1 MAATKLAF
9 SVRVSAKTVHLV
21 GSWDSYKGQ
30 LPLSQDS
37 SKKSAWRGTFRFSGS
52 TLKPGQ
58 TYWYYYVID
67 GYHVSHDPAKPSVV
81 EPKTGR
87 TLNTLNLLP
96 SKSSSHSNSS
106 AKSHDSSK
114 KVSSSS
120 KKSSSSSSRKSTVAQ
135 GRPVSRTDIRAPVP
149 VKPTKSALSTEHGSA
164 MVEHLV
170 KQLDNTTL
178 SENINWDDWSHS
190 DDESDTCSDVP
201 SLCSSGSIGSR
212 ASSTSLSSPG
222 STSPDV
228 VSYRMVPQPVTDGKF
243 NHEEWTET
251 NIEIED
257 LQLQA

>member
-37 SKKSAWRGTFRFSGS
+37 SKKSAWCGTFRFSGS

-58 TYWYYYVID
+58 TYWYYYMID

-87 TLNTLNLLP
+87 TLNTLNVLP

-120 KKSSSSSSRKSTVAQ
+120 KKSSSSSRKSTLAQ
-135 GRPVSRTDIRAPVP
+135 GRPVSRTDIRSPIP
-149 VKPTKSALSTEHGSA
+149 VKPTKSPLSSEHGSA
-164 MVEHLV
+164 MVELLV
-170 KQLDNTTL
+170 KQLDKTTF
-178 SENINWDDWSHS
+178 SDNVNWDDWLCS
-190 DDESDTCSDVP
+190 DNESDTCSDVP
-201 SLCSSGSIGSR
+201 SLCSSGSVGSR
-212 ASSTSLSSPG
+212 ASTSLSSRG

-228 VSYRMVPQPVTDGKF
+228 VSYRNVPQLITDGKF
-243 NHEEWTET
+243 NHEEWIET
-251 NIEIED
+251 DIEIED
-257 LQLQA
+257 SHLRA

>member
-87 TLNTLNLLP
+87 TLNTLNLS

-106 AKSHDSSK
+106 SKSHDSSK
-114 KVSSSS
+114 KSPSSS
-120 KKSSSSSSRKSTVAQ
+120 KKSSSSSSRKTTIAQ
-135 GRPVSRTDIRAPVP
+135 GRPVSRTDIRSPVP
-149 VKPTKSALSTEHGSA
+149 VKPTKSALSSEHGSA
-164 MVEHLV
+164 MVECLV
-170 KQLDNTTL
+170 KQLDKTTF
-178 SENINWDDWSHS
+178 SENVNWDDWSHS
-190 DDESDTCSDVP
+190 DDESDTGSDVP
-201 SLCSSGSIGSR
+201 SLCSSGSVGSR
-212 ASSTSLSSPG
+212 ASSTSLSSPS
-222 STSPDV
+222 STSPDI
-228 VSYRMVPQPVTDGKF
+228 VSYRMVPQPITDGKF

-251 NIEIED
+251 DIEIENS
-257 LQLQA
+257 QLRA